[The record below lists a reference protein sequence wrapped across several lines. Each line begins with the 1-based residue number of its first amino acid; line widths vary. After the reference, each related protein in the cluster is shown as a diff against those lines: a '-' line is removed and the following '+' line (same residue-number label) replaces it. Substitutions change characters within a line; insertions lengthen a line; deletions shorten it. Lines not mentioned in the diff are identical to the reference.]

1 MAHIE
6 VVQTGARV
14 STHVRGRVY
23 RNDFKLKHTLV
34 TRTSLQAK
42 QRRRIC
48 VLSHVAALGLENWQ
62 ISQPCF
68 GPTCYH
74 SHFTRDEVGEM
85 VAAGDLRWVGNGQNV
100 AAYRAPRFLAIRKSG
115 PVACVQLV
123 ES

>member
-23 RNDFKLKHTLV
+23 RNDFKPKHTLA
-34 TRTSLQAK
+34 TRTSLKAK

-48 VLSHVAALGLENWQ
+48 VLSHHAALGLENWN

-74 SHFTRDEVGEM
+74 THFTRDEVEQM
-85 VAAGDLRWVGNGQNV
+85 VCAGDLRWVGNGQNV
-100 AAYRAPRFLAIRKSG
+100 AAYQAPRFLAIRQSG
-115 PVACVQLV
+115 PVTCVQLV